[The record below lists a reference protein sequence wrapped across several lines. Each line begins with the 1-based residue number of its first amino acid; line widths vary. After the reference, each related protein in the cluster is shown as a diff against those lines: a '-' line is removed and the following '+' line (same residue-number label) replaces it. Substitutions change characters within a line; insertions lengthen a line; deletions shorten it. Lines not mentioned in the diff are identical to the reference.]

1 MLSHMEL
8 LETFFMNYELKS
20 GADTVALKEGA
31 RKPNAY
37 TIFVKF
43 TVHSNYTVIER
54 HCFGCN

>member
-1 MLSHMEL
+1 
-8 LETFFMNYELKS
+8 MNYELKS

-43 TVHSNYTVIER
+43 TVHPSYTVIER
-54 HCFGCN
+54 HCFSCS